1 MSLGLWESH
10 QNTFGK
16 IMLLFWACLGTLPQ
30 MHLFLFVWSL
40 DAVDTFV
47 TCCPQWASKLIPKT
61 IQHVTSKK
69 RNNFV

>member
-10 QNTFGK
+10 QYIFGK
-16 IMLLFWACLGTLPQ
+16 IMFLFLACLGTLLQ
-30 MHLFLFVWSL
+30 MHIKLFVWSF